1 MDFVGDM
8 KIMFSR
14 TSLFSCILVLG
25 AVLHSGGANALDTTP
40 AAKVVVTPLAST
52 TVTANGQPIVLPQKN
67 VQVLVSSFEIPPGAS
82 LPVHMHPS
90 ARYAYVL
97 EGQLQ
102 VTNAETGKST
112 SYKKGDFIVEMIGA
126 WHQGANV
133 GAEPVKLLVIDQ
145 VEEGTANTLLKE

>member
-1 MDFVGDM
+1 MARFLTRASILSGA
-8 KIMFSR
+8 IALA
-14 TSLFSCILVLG
+14 LFQSSTAG
-25 AVLHSGGANALDTTP
+25 ALDTTP
-40 AAKVVVTPLAST
+40 AAKDVVTPLAST

-112 SYKKGDFIVEMIGA
+112 SYKTGDFIIEMLGT

-145 VEEGTANTLLKE
+145 VEEGTANTLLKK

>member
-1 MDFVGDM
+1 MIRSALTM
-8 KIMFSR
+8 KVVAAA
-14 TSLFSCILVLG
+14 LF
-25 AVLHSGGANALDTTP
+25 GGLAYGTPAWALDNNA
-40 AAKVVVTPLAST
+40 AAKVVVTPLASAT
-52 TVTANGQPIVLPQKN
+52 TTADGKPILLPHKD

-102 VTNAETGKST
+102 VTNAATGKAT
-112 SYKKGDFIVEMIGA
+112 SYNKGDFIVEMIGA

-145 VEEGTANTLLKE
+145 VEQGKPNTVLKQ

>member
-1 MDFVGDM
+1 MIRSALTLKVASAALFGVLVHG
-8 KIMFSR
+8 
-14 TSLFSCILVLG
+14 TSAL
-25 AVLHSGGANALDTTP
+25 ALDGSA
-40 AAKVVVTPLAST
+40 AAKVVVTPLASAT
-52 TVTANGQPIVLPQKN
+52 TTADGKPIILPQKD

-102 VTNAETGKST
+102 VTNAATGKAT
-112 SYKKGDFIVEMIGA
+112 SYNKGDFIVEMIGA

-133 GAEPVKLLVIDQ
+133 GSEPVKLLVIDQ
-145 VEEGTANTLLKE
+145 VEQGKSNTVLKP

>member
-1 MDFVGDM
+1 MA
-8 KIMFSR
+8 R
-14 TSLFSCILVLG
+14 LFTRANLLSG
-25 AVLHSGGANALDTTP
+25 AVALALFQSGTAGALDSTP

-102 VTNAETGKST
+102 VTNIETGKST
-112 SYKKGDFIVEMIGA
+112 SYNKGDFIVEMIGA

-145 VEEGTANTLLKE
+145 VEEGTANTLLKQ